1 MARYRGERH
10 RAAGGARLLDP
21 SPLSGGDPK
30 SASWCFDGRWCA
42 MKKGAHMRLGDF
54 VGGAKIEDHGD
65 LARREYGY
73 VGSRWARGWLGLCLA
88 VGR

>member
-1 MARYRGERH
+1 MACRRGERH
-10 RAAGGARLLDP
+10 RAASGARLLDP

-30 SASWCFDGRWCA
+30 GASRCFDGRRCA
-42 MKKGAHMRLGDF
+42 MEKGAHMRLGDF